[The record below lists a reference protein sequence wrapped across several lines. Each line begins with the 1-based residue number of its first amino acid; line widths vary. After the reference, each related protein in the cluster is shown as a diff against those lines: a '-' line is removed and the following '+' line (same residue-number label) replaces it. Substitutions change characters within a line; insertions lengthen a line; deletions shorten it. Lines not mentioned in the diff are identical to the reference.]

1 MTDIRDT
8 FSKLPV
14 TTLSCVVN
22 ALMNALNNNRPA
34 GIEPDSDP
42 EAEALAY
49 LVLYENIEDCCSE
62 NAMQVI
68 DATTESYFYPF
79 TVIAQGGKVATS
91 TMTDILHQYL
101 MYALQEW
108 LSHKPIELE
117 TNVNANLKTSLHS
130 VLETLESIYA

>member
-14 TTLSCVVN
+14 TTLSCVVK